1 VIRLAARG
9 LVVCLAMLLSCS
21 PAALAARSEAEAAA
35 QLSQVQARIRAVTE
49 AVQDALAKR
58 DSAAAQ
64 LGAADRAYAAA
75 RRRVEDV
82 RLRRTASEARRA
94 ALSRERERAGRE
106 LETERAA
113 LAGQLRSAYLGG
125 PQEQL
130 RVLLNAGDPATLG
143 RMLAYYSYLGRARSE
158 RIAAIGAQATRL
170 EVVDEAL
177 ATEDARLAALEEE
190 RRHEALALEAAR
202 AERERA
208 LHELEA
214 RVASHNAELK
224 DLRAN
229 AASLEDLLTRLRAAL
244 EDFDDPELTGPGGT
258 RRAFAQVRGRL
269 PWPARGKLI
278 ASFGEPRP
286 GGLRWNGVL
295 METREGSDV
304 RAPYFGRVVYADWLP
319 GLGLLVILDHG
330 GGYISLYGHNERL
343 FKAVGDKVR
352 PGEVLAASPG
362 ETGTRPL
369 LYVEIREG
377 ARPLDPR
384 KWLRGT
390 PKP

>member
-1 VIRLAARG
+1 VLRLSAHG
-9 LVVCLAMLLSCS
+9 LTVCLAILL
-21 PAALAARSEAEAAA
+21 PGPGTAHAARNEAEAAA
-35 QLSQVQARIRAVTE
+35 QLARVQARIRAATE
-49 AVQDALAKR
+49 AVQDSVSKR
-58 DSAAAQ
+58 DSAAAE
-64 LGAADRAYAAA
+64 LRTADLAYAAA

-82 RLRRTASEARRA
+82 RARRA
-94 ALSRERERAGRE
+94 ASEERRALLRHERERAGRE
-106 LETERAA
+106 LDTERAA

-130 RVLLNAGDPATLG
+130 RVLLNADDPATLG
-143 RMLAYYSYLGRARSE
+143 RMLAYYSYLGRARSQ
-158 RIAAIGAQATRL
+158 RIAAIGAQASRL
-170 EVVDEAL
+170 EALDEAL
-177 ATEDARLAALEEE
+177 SMEDARLAALEEE
-190 RRHEALALEAAR
+190 RRHEALAQDAAR
-202 AERERA
+202 ASRERA

-214 RVASHNAELK
+214 RVASHKEELK

-229 AASLEDLLTRLRAAL
+229 AASLEDLLARLRAAL
-244 EDFDDPELTGPGGT
+244 ADFDDPELAGPGGK
-258 RRAFAQVRGRL
+258 RRPFAQVRGRL
-269 PWPARGKLI
+269 PWPARGTLI

-295 METREGSDV
+295 LETREGSDV

-330 GGYISLYGHNERL
+330 GGYISLYGDNDRL

-352 PGEVLAASPG
+352 PGEVLATSHREAG
-362 ETGTRPL
+362 ARPQ